1 MVTITVDTAPSLHL
15 PSAPAASRQLAYCTN
30 REGRGVEELGAGTYG
45 LSNQVLDSPWLK
57 VVQGKEKF
65 SEIVSQVQP
74 STTKRELTDQLIEL
88 LCDRTR

>member
-1 MVTITVDTAPSLHL
+1 M
-15 PSAPAASRQLAYCTN
+15 
-30 REGRGVEELGAGTYG
+30 GAGTYG

-57 VVQGKEKF
+57 VVQGKKKF